1 MAAKTANTS
10 ACFHTL
16 ASSLV
21 QGKTVYHS
29 VQRVDYGLVDQG
41 SKTRDCAD
49 SSMGVR
55 LHLCPAELAGNV
67 FGAQAVLIMSRP

>member
-41 SKTRDCAD
+41 SKTKDCAD

-67 FGAQAVLIMSRP
+67 FGAQC